1 MASSKEIQLR
11 NHKWIAT
18 GLFLLMAVIYSIT
31 VYFIHHSPKNWLGF
45 VKAFSEAAMV
55 GALADWFAV
64 TALFRH
70 PLGIK
75 IPHTNLIQRKQK
87 DLGENVGKFVND
99 NFLNPATIRPYF
111 ENLNV
116 VKIASAWLNKV
127 DNQNILEEEIRGFL
141 KKIILDLEDKEVE
154 EFITKKGESLLKS
167 LDYKKITSSG
177 IHYLIEKEEHLK
189 LLNVLLPSVKEYI
202 QDSQT
207 EIRHRLSEN
216 RPFLSFLAGKKISK
230 ELTDGFIAFVEEVQ
244 LDENHFIRQKLTD
257 SLEGF
262 AEDLL
267 ISENWDKKF
276 KNLKDEFVSEENIS
290 PYAQELWQTF
300 KTLIIENLEDSESL
314 LKEYLQKNIQ
324 KLAENLEHDEEMSE
338 RINRWI
344 RHFLYR
350 TVLRNRIQ
358 VENLI
363 SQTVSNWEGK
373 ELSQKLE
380 LEVGKDL
387 QYIRVNGT
395 LVGGLVGLL
404 IYTLTFWV
412 F

>member
-87 DLGENVGKFVND
+87 DLGKNLGKFVND

-154 EFITKKGESLLKS
+154 EFITKKGENLLKS
-167 LDYKKITSSG
+167 LDYQKITSSG